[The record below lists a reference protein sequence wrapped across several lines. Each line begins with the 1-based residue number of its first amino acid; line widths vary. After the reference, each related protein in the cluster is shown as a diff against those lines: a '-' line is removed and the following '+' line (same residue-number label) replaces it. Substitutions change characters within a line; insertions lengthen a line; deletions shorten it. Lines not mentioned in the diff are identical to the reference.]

1 MVLKI
6 IKHCHD
12 HSLGTD
18 DLVQGV
24 LLGLVEDTK
33 LEVTHCFPFPR
44 QNDDEEFDAGNE
56 FILNPLLLTLYHIFW
71 VKLCIEG
78 SRRKVDISFFSE
90 NDFLPGLDRYN
101 DFA

>member
-1 MVLKI
+1 MLKI

-12 HSLGTD
+12 HSLGAD

-44 QNDDEEFDAGNE
+44 HNDDEEFDAG
-56 FILNPLLLTLYHIFW
+56 
-71 VKLCIEG
+71 KLCHKTI
-78 SRRKVDISFFSE
+78 KK
-90 NDFLPGLDRYN
+90 NLPSSGVTTHTTHTGYI
-101 DFA
+101 